1 MVRAIGRSRC
11 LEPNR
16 GPPAKTGTQ
25 GSASSGRSSD
35 EGHNAEG
42 TGAGVSRPAFAADG
56 SDQDSGAR
64 CGAERGLSSD
74 TALAR
79 LEAALAS
86 LKAARDE
93 LTLFVS
99 GASAA
104 SARAIINARALCD
117 GHLGGR
123 YELTIVDVNQNPEL
137 ARGSRVLATPT
148 LLKAKPAPERM
159 VVGDLSDLD
168 RVLAALDLLAAES
181 STGRAA

>member
-1 MVRAIGRSRC
+1 MKDTMQKAQGQASADLRSLPKAPTRIHG
-11 LEPNR
+11 L
-16 GPPAKTGTQ
+16 
-25 GSASSGRSSD
+25 D
-35 EGHNAEG
+35 E
-42 TGAGVSRPAFAADG
+42 VP
-56 SDQDSGAR
+56 
-64 CGAERGLSSD
+64 ERGLSSE
-74 TALAR
+74 TALER

-86 LKAARDE
+86 LKAARHE